1 MSPEAF
7 RENIYS
13 EKSDIWALGVILYE
27 MLQGRTID
35 AGMDM
40 DEYMEFMRN
49 NPIPLKRDV
58 SEKVRRLMLGML
70 AFDYRRRLT
79 TGEIEKMLG
88 EENGEKRN
96 VEHIQAQIQ
105 QIPPIHIMSNQAPN
119 RQRSPFYQSSIITSN
134 RS

>member
-40 DEYMEFMRN
+40 D
-49 NPIPLKRDV
+49 
-58 SEKVRRLMLGML
+58 
-70 AFDYRRRLT
+70 
-79 TGEIEKMLG
+79 
-88 EENGEKRN
+88 
-96 VEHIQAQIQ
+96 
-105 QIPPIHIMSNQAPN
+105 
-119 RQRSPFYQSSIITSN
+119 
-134 RS
+134 

>member
-49 NPIPLKRDV
+49 NPIPMTRNV
-58 SEKVRRLMLGML
+58 SDRVKRLMVGML

-88 EENGEKRN
+88 EGNG
-96 VEHIQAQIQ
+96 
-105 QIPPIHIMSNQAPN
+105 
-119 RQRSPFYQSSIITSN
+119 
-134 RS
+134 